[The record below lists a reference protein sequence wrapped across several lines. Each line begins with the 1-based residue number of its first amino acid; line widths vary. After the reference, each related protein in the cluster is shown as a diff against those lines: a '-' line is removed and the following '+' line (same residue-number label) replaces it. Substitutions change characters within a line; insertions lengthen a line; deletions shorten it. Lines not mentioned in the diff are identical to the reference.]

1 MSVSCG
7 ADRACRYN
15 RVSSQFERQVLAK
28 PPFRV
33 VAMLFLLS
41 FFTGCGQ
48 NTATGAG
55 TGAVLGA
62 GMGLLCGPLAPA
74 CAVAGATYGAAAGG
88 VAGSIKDVQ
97 EQKGL
102 DEASEWEEVR

>member
-7 ADRACRYN
+7 TDWTCRCI
-15 RVSSQFERQVLAK
+15 RISRQFEQRVLAK
-28 PPFRV
+28 HPCRIV
-33 VAMLFLLS
+33 GILFLLLL
-41 FFTGCGQ
+41 FTGCGQ

-62 GMGLLCGPLAPA
+62 SMGLLCGPLAPA

-88 VAGSIKDVQ
+88 VAGSVKDVQ

-102 DEASEWEEVR
+102 DEASEWEEVQ

>member
-1 MSVSCG
+1 MSLPI
-7 ADRACRYN
+7 CRYAAIP
-15 RVSSQFERQVLAK
+15 VLM
-28 PPFRV
+28 V
-33 VAMLFLLS
+33 LLA
-41 FFTGCGQ
+41 GCSQ

-55 TGAVLGA
+55 AGAALGA

-88 VAGSIKDVQ
+88 VAGSVKDVQ

-102 DEASEWEEVR
+102 DEASEWEEVQ